1 MSKIRVSGEFINLIS
16 AVFIALILSFLIFK
30 IQWWILVGLVIFQ
43 LIHILLQQKQVQGSS
58 LLVSEEQFPDIN
70 KIVNNAA
77 DKFNISVPKTYV
89 QYDPYINAYVMG
101 FRNPYILVLTSS
113 LVEAMSDE
121 ELTFVVGH
129 EMGHIRMGHARL
141 KSFVFP
147 LDRNI
152 FLFTLL
158 FNSWLRKTEYT
169 ADRCGFYLS
178 SNLKS
183 SVNSLLKLA
192 VGPKL
197 YLKINIREVIKQL
210 VIADDERIEKIS
222 EGLLDHPF
230 ITNRIKKLA
239 EFDKK
244 SIDSI

>member
-1 MSKIRVSGEFINLIS
+1 
-16 AVFIALILSFLIFK
+16 
-30 IQWWILVGLVIFQ
+30 
-43 LIHILLQQKQVQGSS
+43 
-58 LLVSEEQFPDIN
+58 
-70 KIVNNAA
+70 
-77 DKFNISVPKTYV
+77 
-89 QYDPYINAYVMG
+89 
-101 FRNPYILVLTSS
+101 VLTSS